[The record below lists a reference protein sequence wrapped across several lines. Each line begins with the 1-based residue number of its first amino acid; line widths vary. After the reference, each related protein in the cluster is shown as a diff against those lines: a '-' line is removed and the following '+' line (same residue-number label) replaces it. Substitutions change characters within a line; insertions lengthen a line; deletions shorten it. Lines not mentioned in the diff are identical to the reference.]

1 MYTGMNLLNQMFTN
15 SIENLVKQDFLMMIE
30 NKNITN
36 QKYDCFKV
44 FNYIQSI
51 NQWKEKF
58 GQILQ
63 MQKQWYMTLL
73 NKNLTQLITDGIHLQ
88 NLISAQEQQLKL
100 LFSQNPLSQQCH
112 VLIHLFYKY
121 INFNKRK
128 IEIPALDSS
137 LAYKFSNSINGIL
150 FHKEASLVYLTLLDT
165 KGIIKNYTKTF
176 RDALCT
182 IDSEIMNNSINNFI
196 PDIIAEVHDQ
206 YLDNF
211 VERGRINIMKSDR
224 RFLLVKNKLGFIF
237 PIIAKVRLETDLG
250 SDFGSSALILP
261 TYQNYHYIML
271 NKHGLMEEISNK
283 LYNEVILPILCV
295 DLKGLKSL
303 DCLKLIPKLIKSWKS
318 LNQTNVLDQELKEPT
333 QSYIVIP
340 KKRKKQQILLS
351 SQVKERKQ
359 TIYDF
364 LKGQDLVN
372 EKYFDNFKEMYMF
385 RITFKIVEFHTFQ
398 ETIYCIE
405 IQTIKP
411 VRESQRIE
419 IFEKLIEKSEYVN
432 LSRKFIKIN
441 QEKMDFKKLKT
452 KKLEVTNQKES
463 LGFISFQP
471 EIYNL
476 DTSKLIEDDY
486 MIRQKEMQIHLT
498 NPMYNL
504 EIDECQNLISQP
516 NSQEKKIQDQQ
527 TFRMKSSIG
536 PSFGALNHFGS
547 NFSNG
552 VSQVFG
558 SDQNKLIVH
567 SSAILEA
574 LNENKES
581 IKSKISDEVM
591 GSIDNFLFDADQMNS
606 ISSSQISDIKVKKT
620 QLKHNLFDEQTKQH
634 WTIRIINLMT
644 FTLLI
649 IFNILYYYVV
659 NQENKIIDSALQTYR
674 LSNTFQE
681 QLNNFILTFNYSNT
695 NRFNHS
701 QYMKFC
707 ASRFQN
713 DISKLQYY
721 SPNIENNSIQ
731 YLQISEFENI
741 TNLSLFYSLGY
752 FSQYLLSQSN
762 CSNQEYFL
770 EFIARNFITI
780 STSNSVLNATVIKDG
795 IDQFRNAQQQT
806 KLSFYFTL
814 ISLCI
819 AFLFY
824 LIFLIIIN
832 KAKQKIIKLFNTIS
846 KIQLNCLI
854 DQISI
859 VLHQLDKIDFINEET
874 TEHQF
879 EQIKSKIASTPRI
892 KIKVPQKRQSL
903 KVKQNKA
910 KENTALIYLFYSAL
924 LLLGYFIISSQ
935 YIGSQIYQNSFEE
948 DTIYAFR
955 QLLLYKSSQSYLLQQ
970 KSFQKLLIKYVQIGK
985 EEMLFLNQWDEA
997 LKFMEG
1003 QLDVLQSFI
1012 QRLNDQKSFSNEIFT
1027 NTIKKNACQAFQ
1039 FTIVN
1044 TTEDSQFFNEEICKN
1059 LDSLASGLTIQL
1071 VAMQQTLQQFYSM
1084 NKLNNKQFKSYLSN
1098 METNLTLE
1106 NDIVSVLYTSHVLT
1120 LLHEFVAQ
1128 QGQQELYINYVVHT
1142 IRFIFGL
1149 LLYLVLIIISNKNI
1163 RLYLHKELIRT
1174 KQLFLLIPL
1183 EILCENAN
1191 VLQQLIRNQK

>member
-1 MYTGMNLLNQMFTN
+1 
-15 SIENLVKQDFLMMIE
+15 
-30 NKNITN
+30 
-36 QKYDCFKV
+36 
-44 FNYIQSI
+44 
-51 NQWKEKF
+51 
-58 GQILQ
+58 
-63 MQKQWYMTLL
+63 
-73 NKNLTQLITDGIHLQ
+73 
-88 NLISAQEQQLKL
+88 
-100 LFSQNPLSQQCH
+100 
-112 VLIHLFYKY
+112 
-121 INFNKRK
+121 
-128 IEIPALDSS
+128 
-137 LAYKFSNSINGIL
+137 
-150 FHKEASLVYLTLLDT
+150 
-165 KGIIKNYTKTF
+165 
-176 RDALCT
+176 
-182 IDSEIMNNSINNFI
+182 
-196 PDIIAEVHDQ
+196 
-206 YLDNF
+206 
-211 VERGRINIMKSDR
+211 MKSDR

-271 NKHGLMEEISNK
+271 NKYGLVEEISDK
-283 LYNEVILPILCV
+283 LYNEVILPILCI
-295 DLKGLKSL
+295 DLKDIKSL

-318 LNQTNVLDQELKEPT
+318 LNQTNILEQDLKEPT

-340 KKRKKQQILLS
+340 KKRKKQQILLQS
-351 SQVKERKQ
+351 SLSDKNK
-359 TIYDF
+359 TIYEF
-364 LKGQDLVN
+364 LKAQDLVN
-372 EKYFDNFKEMYMF
+372 EKYFDNFKQMYMF
-385 RITFKIVEFHTFQ
+385 RITFKIVEFYTFQ
-398 ETIYCIE
+398 DTIYCIE

-419 IFEKLIEKSEYVN
+419 IFEKLIEKSDYVN
-432 LSRKFIKIN
+432 LSRKIIKIS
-441 QEKMDFKKLKT
+441 QDKMDFKKLKS
-452 KKLEVTNQKES
+452 KKLEITNQKES
-463 LGFISFQP
+463 LGFISYQP
-471 EIYNL
+471 EQQTIYNL
-476 DTSKLIEDDY
+476 DTQKLIEDDY

-498 NPMYNL
+498 NPLYIL
-504 EIDECQNLISQP
+504 EIEECQNLISQP
-516 NSQEKKIQDQQ
+516 NSQDRRIQDQQ

-552 VSQVFG
+552 ISQAFG

-581 IKSKISDEVM
+581 VKSKNSDEII
-591 GSIDNFLFDADQMNS
+591 GSIDNFLFDGDQMNS

-634 WTIRIINLMT
+634 FIIRIINLIT

-649 IFNILYYYVV
+649 ILNIYYYYVL
-659 NQENKIIDSALQTYR
+659 NQENKIIDSGLETYR
-674 LSNTFQE
+674 LSNNFQV

-695 NRFNHS
+695 NRFNYY

-707 ASRFQN
+707 ATRFQN

-721 SPNIENNSIQ
+721 SPNIEQNTIQ

-780 STSNSVLNATVIKDG
+780 ISSNSAFNSTVIKDSV
-795 IDQFRNAQQQT
+795 DQFMNAQQST

-814 ISLCI
+814 ISLFF

-824 LIFLIIIN
+824 FILLIIIN

-846 KIQLNCLI
+846 KAQLNCLI
-854 DQISI
+854 EQISI
-859 VLHQLDKIDFINEET
+859 VVHYLDKIDFINEET

-879 EQIKSKIASTPRI
+879 EQIKSKIASTPII
-892 KIKVPQKRQSL
+892 KIKTPQKRQSL
-903 KVKQNKA
+903 KIKQNKS
-910 KENTALIYLFYSAL
+910 KENSKSIFLFQILAALIYFIYSLFL
-924 LLLGYFIISSQ
+924 LFSYFIISSQ
-935 YIGSQIYQNSFEE
+935 YIGSQIYQNSFEAE
-948 DTIYAFR
+948 TIYSFK

-985 EEMLFLNQWDEA
+985 EEMLFLNEWEEA
-997 LKFMEG
+997 LKFMEE
-1003 QLDVLQSFI
+1003 QLDVLQGFI
-1012 QRLNDQKSFSNEIFT
+1012 QRLNDQKSFSNVIFT

-1044 TTEDSQFFNEEICKN
+1044 TTEDSQFFNENICKN

-1071 VAMQQTLQQFYSM
+1071 VAIQQSFQQFYSM

-1098 METNLTLE
+1098 MDTNQTLE
-1106 NDIVSVLYTSHVLT
+1106 NDIISVLYTSHVLT
-1120 LLHEFVAQ
+1120 LLHDFVAHEA
-1128 QGQQELYINYVVHT
+1128 QQELSLNYLVHT

-1149 LLYLVLIIISNKNI
+1149 ILYLILIIISNKNI
-1163 RLYLHKELIRT
+1163 GLYLHKELIRT

-1183 EILCENAN
+1183 EVLCENAN
-1191 VLQQLIRNQK
+1191 ILQQLIRNQK